1 MTSFYCSSGWTPRTD
16 VQESEGGYQLQL
28 DLPGVKAEDLDIQVE
43 DSTLTVRAQ
52 RKFSGK
58 REEYHRVER
67 PYGAFT
73 RSFSL
78 PEAINA
84 SGIEAKLT
92 DGVLNLTL
100 PRREEAK
107 PRQITVSVQ

>member
-1 MTSFYCSSGWTPRTD
+1 MTSVYCSNGWTPRTD
-16 VQESEGGYQLQL
+16 VLESEAGYQLQL

-52 RKFSGK
+52 RKLNGK

-73 RSFSL
+73 RSFTL
-78 PEAINA
+78 PEAVKA
-84 SGIEAKLT
+84 DGIEAKLS

-107 PRQITVSVQ
+107 PRHITVSVQ

>member
-1 MTSFYCSSGWTPRTD
+1 MTSIYCSSGWTPRTD
-16 VQESEGGYQLQL
+16 VQESESGYQLQL
-28 DLPGVKAEDLDIQVE
+28 DLPGVKAEDLAIQVE

-52 RKFSGK
+52 RKFNGK

-67 PYGAFT
+67 PYGEFA
-73 RSFSL
+73 RSFTL

>member
-16 VQESEGGYQLQL
+16 VQESESGYQLQL
-28 DLPGVKAEDLDIQVE
+28 DLPGVKAEDLAIQVE

-52 RKFSGK
+52 RKFNGK

-67 PYGAFT
+67 PYGEFA
-73 RSFSL
+73 RSFTL